1 MTSPMLSPWVTA
13 RVQFVLAAIFVV
25 AGFGKI
31 MDPPGFAHEIHN
43 YKLLPGVAV
52 NALALVLP
60 WVEVVA
66 GVALFFGAGRRASAR
81 ILGVF
86 LVVFVIALTINLVR
100 GRPVDCGCFGG
111 PKIPKT
117 DAERLGDMKLAIARD
132 LGMLLLV
139 AQVLA
144 ATRRE
149 ERDRR

>member
-1 MTSPMLSPWVTA
+1 MSGRVLSPWLTA

-31 MDPPGFAHEIHN
+31 MDPPGFAHELHN
-43 YKLLPGVAV
+43 FRLLPGAAV

-66 GVALFFGAGRRASAR
+66 GAALFLGIGRLASAR
-81 ILGVF
+81 IMGV
-86 LVVFVIALTINLVR
+86 LLTVFVLALTINLVR
-100 GRPVDCGCFGG
+100 RHPVDCGCFGG
-111 PKIPKT
+111 PKVPKT
-117 DAERLGDMKLAIARD
+117 DSQRLGDMKIAIARD

-149 ERDRR
+149 ERGRR

>member
-1 MTSPMLSPWVTA
+1 MSGRMLSPWLTT

-43 YKLLPGVAV
+43 HGLMPGVAV

-66 GVALFFGAGRRASAR
+66 GVALFVGIGRRASTR
-81 ILGVF
+81 IMGVL

-117 DAERLGDMKLAIARD
+117 DAQRLGDMKFAIARD

>member
-1 MTSPMLSPWVTA
+1 MSGRMLSPWLTT

-43 YKLLPGVAV
+43 HGLMPGVAV

-66 GVALFFGAGRRASAR
+66 GAALFVGIGRRASAR
-81 ILGVF
+81 IMGVL

-100 GRPVDCGCFGG
+100 KRPVDCGCFGG
-111 PKIPKT
+111 QTIPKT
-117 DAERLGDMKLAIARD
+117 DVQRLGDMKVAIARD

-139 AQVLA
+139 GQVLA
-144 ATRRE
+144 ATRHE

>member
-1 MTSPMLSPWVTA
+1 MSGRMLSPWLTA
-13 RVQFVLAAIFVV
+13 RIQFVLAALFVV

-31 MDPPGFAHEIHN
+31 VDPPGFAHEIHN

-52 NALALVLP
+52 NSLALVLP
-60 WVEVVA
+60 WVEVVT
-66 GVALFFGAGRRASAR
+66 GVALFLGIARRASAR
-81 ILGVF
+81 IMGVL

-100 GRPVDCGCFGG
+100 KHPVDCGCFGG
-111 PKIPKT
+111 PKVPRT
-117 DAERLGDMKLAIARD
+117 DTQRLGDMKIAIARD